1 MSHVIAIDARKLG
14 DFGIGTYI
22 ENLLR
27 GLAALDAESRYVLFV
42 SPEAEPPDLPGNFS
56 TVTEA
61 SGLYSIRELFAL
73 SWRLHRLRPDLFH
86 ATHYVLPLRLP
97 CATVVTIHDIIHL
110 LFPDFLPN
118 RFAEI
123 YARLMI
129 QRSLRSSDRVI
140 AVSNNTREDL
150 RRTFRVDPDK
160 IDVIY
165 NGVDP
170 SFFEPSDADDAEL
183 QELGLEPGY
192 VLFVGN
198 PKPHKNLDRVLQA
211 YAAARPK
218 LERPVPMVCAGA
230 RRGSD
235 GILRQKTEAMGIGDA
250 VHWLGHVP
258 EKQLRTLYRGAGLF
272 VYPTLYEGFGLP
284 VIEAMAS
291 GTPVI
296 TSNNSALREI
306 AEGYAHLVSP
316 LEVDEIEAAIV
327 HCLNDRE
334 HARSLATLGRRRAAD
349 FRWAETARQTLDLYR
364 SVLNENER

>member
-1 MSHVIAIDARKLG
+1 MSPVIAIDARKLG

-22 ENLLR
+22 ENLLQA
-27 GLAALDAESRYVLFV
+27 LAALDAESRYVLFV
-42 SPEAEPPDLPGNFS
+42 SPEVQPLDLPEHFVA
-56 TVTEA
+56 VTEA
-61 SGLYSIRELFAL
+61 SGLYSIKELFAL
-73 SWRLHRLRPDLFH
+73 SWRLHRVRPDLFH
-86 ATHYVLPLRLP
+86 ATHYVLPLHLP
-97 CATVVTIHDIIHL
+97 CPTVVTIHDIIHL

-118 RFAEI
+118 RSAEI

-129 QRSLRSSDRVI
+129 QRSLRRSDRVI
-140 AVSNNTREDL
+140 AVSNNTRDDL
-150 RRTFRVDPDK
+150 TRAFQVERGK

-165 NGVDP
+165 NGVDA
-170 SFFEPSDADDAEL
+170 SFFEPARDDRSTL
-183 QELGLEPGY
+183 DDLDLEPGY

-230 RRGSD
+230 RPGTD
-235 GILRQKTEAMGIGDA
+235 TVLKHKTEALGIADS

-258 EKQLRTLYRGAGLF
+258 ERQLRTLYRGAGLF

-291 GTPVI
+291 GTPVV

-316 LEVDEIEAAIV
+316 LEVDDIEAAIV
-327 HCLNDRE
+327 HCLNDSD
-334 HARSLATLGRRRAAD
+334 HAASLATLGRRRAAD
-349 FRWAETARQTLDLYR
+349 FQWSETARQTLDVYR
-364 SVLNENER
+364 EVLDGGAA